1 MATKF
6 YNVPPYYDDFDPAK
20 NYVRVL
26 FRPGYAVQ
34 ARELTQLQTAIS
46 AQIDRFGSH
55 VFKEGSRVLGG
66 EVSLDTKYAYV
77 KLESTFTDSGT
88 TYYPEGGS
96 GNTAYYLGSVGR
108 VLTGAVSGITATVLE
123 LTASTTEDSLTA
135 FVRYDAASTN
145 NLNHLFTPEEI
156 LNYTE
161 SSGVAR
167 KFKVK
172 GSSVNP
178 VGFGSNVSVTEGV
191 WFVSGNFVYT
201 EAESIIVSKYTQN
214 PSVRV
219 VYRVTESIVTPA
231 EDASLV
237 DNSLGTPNESAPG
250 AHRYQIGMELVSE
263 PYALGS
269 RTEENIIQVLLVIGG
284 QISARARTEYSELA
298 KEFATRTYEESG
310 NYTVRPFQINVR
322 EYYNSGTNNGLYT
335 ASQILAAIPSLG
347 TSNAAIAYGQ
357 ERLAVG
363 LSPSVAYVSGYRVET
378 TDMTYVPVRKSRE
391 EGYINNAGI
400 FAPLG
405 GYCYINTVVGMP
417 NITTYSTIN
426 LKNSGSTIIGTARA
440 RSMEFVSGTT
450 YKLYLFDVSMNS
462 GQSFASVATLQD
474 TSVPGTAFTA
484 TIDDI
489 DPTIT
494 TSELYDPSNSSL
506 LYRLPVSAVQSLRES
521 DNVSTAF
528 IYQVRR
534 KFDNVQAN
542 ASGQITLTASSE
554 NFYSV
559 SQSDY
564 IIVKANGTVVSQTAS
579 PVLSSPNTTSV
590 TLYTDATANANAFF
604 YVIAPTRRNLIEK
617 SKTFVSGVTTWTS
630 GAYGN
635 GQKAIAIPNTVPGS
649 YDSLGQTDVLG
660 IKAIYM
666 SPSLATAATT
676 NHTNITSRYILDNGQ
691 RENFY
696 DVARIQLAPGAASP
710 TGQLLVI
717 YDYFTHNPGDY
728 FCVNSYA
735 TVDYSL
741 IPAFNSIRGAI
752 SLRDAIDFRPTK
764 SNDGTG
770 FIGTG
775 ASTTNTIVP
784 NSTIL
789 TDIQYYLPRIDK
801 IFVTKFGEF
810 GTVSGISSTDPRPPQ
825 DPEDSMVLYTLG
837 LGAYTFGPGDV
848 IAKMVENKRYTMR
861 DIGRLEK
868 RISNVEYYTS
878 LSLLEKDTA
887 STQIFDTAGN
897 QRYKNGFIVDSFVD
911 HSIGAVSHPD
921 YKCSIE
927 AETGTLRPDYSQK
940 YINLV
945 PNIAASTGIVQTGPL
960 VTLAYTEVT
969 AIEQPYSSYS
979 DPVNP
984 HAVYRWKGNLQV
996 SPTGDDWKDVF
1007 YKPDISPAA
1016 TPEYASWYGEAQEED
1031 SSQLLF
1037 NSWQITWFGASPEEE
1052 EALKDI
1058 PAGNINF
1065 IQPGG
1070 WSFGDYLN
1078 AASVTGIGT
1087 TSTVRA
1093 TIPGVWGGIAGGTF
1107 EGIATRVGKESRSP
1121 VRSGIF
1127 NSTQTTQVSDAVV
1140 DTTLVPYIRSRKI
1153 YFKATGLKPNSRVYP
1168 FFDGIDVSSYVREE
1182 ANFVD
1187 YTSNPDDTSYADR
1200 TGHPAGSTALI
1211 ADSSGEVIG
1220 SFVIPLNSTT
1230 KFSTG
1235 DRIFRL
1241 IDNQNNDTNS
1251 AFTYAEFKY
1260 TAKGLIETR
1269 QRTIVSVAEPTVVST
1284 PVPGPAPLVQPSVSI
1299 SVQGRTPKYIGTAF
1313 NFDVSTFATGFGTLQ
1328 GLTVWERS
1336 GASESS
1342 LGFWSQ
1348 GLISYQSGT
1357 TSGTYSANSVWR
1369 LTPSQWSGGGAYQV
1383 QARAVW
1389 NGNTYLAT
1397 SGVFN
1402 FAALPANLVGQPVD
1416 DRFYN

>member
-55 VFKEGSRVLGG
+55 IFKEGSRVLGA

-77 KLESTFTDSGT
+77 KLESTFTDGGT

-96 GNTAYYLGSVGR
+96 GNAAYYSGSIGR
-108 VLTGAVSGITATVLE
+108 VLTGALSGITATVLE
-123 LTASTTEDSLTA
+123 VVPSTTEDSLTA
-135 FVRYDAASTN
+135 FVRYDAASSN
-145 NLNHLFTPEEI
+145 NLNHFFTESEV

-161 SSGVAR
+161 SSGAAR
-167 KFKVK
+167 KFKVR
-172 GSSVNP
+172 GSSFSP
-178 VGFGSNVSVTEGV
+178 VGFGSRVSITDGV
-191 WFVSGNFVYT
+191 WFVAGNFVYT
-201 EAESIIVSKYTQN
+201 EAESVIVSKYTQN

-219 VYRVTESIVTPA
+219 VYKVTESIVTPA

-250 AHRYQIGMELVSE
+250 AHRYKIGLELVSE

-322 EYYNSGTNNGLYT
+322 EYYNNGTNNGLYT
-335 ASQILAAIPSLG
+335 ASQILAGIPSLG

-378 TDMTYVPVRKSRE
+378 TDTTYIPVRKARE

-405 GYCYINTVVGMP
+405 GYVYISNVVGMP
-417 NITTYSTIN
+417 NITTYSAIN

-450 YKLYLFDVSMNS
+450 YKLYLFDVNMNS
-462 GQSFASVATLQD
+462 GTSFSNVLTMQD
-474 TSVPGTAFTA
+474 TTVPGTAFSA

-489 DPTIT
+489 DPAIT
-494 TSELYDPSNSSL
+494 TSVLYDPSNSSL

-542 ASGQITLTASSE
+542 ASGQIVLTASSE
-554 NFYSV
+554 NFYSA

-564 IIVKANGTVVSQTAS
+564 IIVKANGDVIAQTTA

-590 TLYTDATANANAFF
+590 TLSTGAGNANAFF

-617 SKTFVSGVTTWTS
+617 SKTFVSGLTTWTS

-635 GQKAIAIPNTVPGS
+635 GQKAIAIPNTVQGS

-660 IKAIYM
+660 IKAVYM
-666 SPSLATAATT
+666 SPSLATPATT
-676 NHTNITSRYILDNGQ
+676 NHTDITSRYALDNGQ

-696 DVARIQLAPGAASP
+696 DVARIQLVPGAASP

-741 IPAFNSIRGAI
+741 IPAFNSIRGTI

-770 FIGTG
+770 FVGTG

-789 TDIQYYLPRIDK
+789 TDIQYYLPRVDK
-801 IFVTKFGEF
+801 IYVTKFGEF
-810 GTVSGISSTDPRPPQ
+810 GSVTGISSSDPRPPQ

-837 LGAYTFGPGDV
+837 LGAYTFGPKDV
-848 IAKMVENKRYTMR
+848 TAKMAENKRYTMR

-887 STQIFDTAGN
+887 STQIFDTSGN
-897 QRYKNGFIVDSFVD
+897 QRYKNGFIVDSFID

-927 AETGTLRPDYSQK
+927 AETGTLRPAYSQK

-945 PNIAASTGIVQTGPL
+945 PNITSSTGIVQTGPL
-960 VTLAYTEVT
+960 ITLAYTETVV
-969 AIEQPYSSYS
+969 IEQPYSSYP
-979 DPVNP
+979 DLVNP
-984 HAVYRWKGNLQV
+984 HAVFRWKGNLQV
-996 SPTGDDWKDVF
+996 SPTGDDWKDVD

-1016 TPEYASWYGEAQEED
+1016 TPEYSWYAEAPEEQAP
-1031 SSQLLF
+1031 QLLY
-1037 NSWQITWFGASPEEE
+1037 NGWQISWFGATPEEE
-1052 EALKDI
+1052 EILTSL
-1058 PAGNINF
+1058 G
-1065 IQPGG
+1065 
-1070 WSFGDYLN
+1070 
-1078 AASVTGIGT
+1078 
-1087 TSTVRA
+1087 STVQGFIENFDIRRGHIGA
-1093 TIPGVWGGIAGGTF
+1093 LSVSARLPGSERVIEGGVVSTEIGRRREAQAST
-1107 EGIATRVGKESRSP
+1107 
-1121 VRSGIF
+1121 GIF

-1168 FFDGIDVSSYVREE
+1168 FFDGVDVSNYVREE
-1182 ANFVD
+1182 TNFVD
-1187 YTSNPDDTSYADR
+1187 YTVNPNDTSYADR
-1200 TGHPAGSTALI
+1200 TGHPDGSTALI
-1211 ADSSGEVIG
+1211 ADSSGQILG
-1220 SFVIPLNSTT
+1220 SFVIPLNSTL
-1230 KFSTG
+1230 KFATG
-1235 DRIFRL
+1235 ERIFRL

-1251 AFTYAEFKY
+1251 AFTYAEFTY

-1269 QRTIVSVAEPTVVST
+1269 QRTIVSVSTPTVVAT
-1284 PVPGPAPLVQPSVSI
+1284 PVPGPAPLVKPIVSI

-1313 NFDVSTFATGFGTLQ
+1313 NFDVRTSATGFGTLQ

-1336 GASESS
+1336 GPSASQ

-1348 GLISYQSGT
+1348 GLISFQSGQV
-1357 TSGTYSANSVWR
+1357 SGTYSANSVWR

-1383 QARAVW
+1383 QVRAVW
-1389 NGNTYLAT
+1389 NGETYT
-1397 SGVFN
+1397 ETTGIFN
-1402 FAALPANLVGQPVD
+1402 FSALPAELVGQPVD